1 MINTKKKEIQIRER
15 IMSKIF
21 YLMGKS
27 ASGKDT
33 IYKKVK
39 EQMPELKTI
48 VIYTTRP
55 IREGEQN
62 GREYHFVDNDKLK
75 QLQEAGK
82 VIELREYNT
91 VHGIWKYF
99 TADDGQFDSDD
110 NYLAIGTLES
120 YVQLRDYFGQERLI
134 PIYVEVE
141 DGLRLERALARE
153 RMQATP
159 KYEEMCRRFL
169 ADAADFS
176 VENLNK
182 AGITRKFININMDK
196 CVGEIVLGIRENL

>member
-1 MINTKKKEIQIRER
+1 MG
-15 IMSKIF
+15 KIF

-39 EQMPELKTI
+39 EQLPELKTI

-55 IREGEQN
+55 IREGERD
-62 GREYHFVDNDKLK
+62 GVEYFFVDDTR
-75 QLQEAGK
+75 LQELQQAGK

-99 TADDGQFDSDD
+99 TADDGQFDREDH
-110 NYLAIGTLES
+110 LIAIGTLES
-120 YVQLRDYFGQERLI
+120 YVQLRKYFGDEKLV
-134 PIYVEVE
+134 PIYIEVE
-141 DGLRLERALARE
+141 DGLRLERALSRE
-153 RMQATP
+153 RQQREP
-159 KYEEMCRRFL
+159 KYEELCRRFL

-176 VENLNK
+176 VDKLNE
-182 AGITRKFININMDK
+182 AGITRKYFNVDMDK
-196 CVGEIVLGIRENL
+196 CIEAIVKDIKKNM

>member
-1 MINTKKKEIQIRER
+1 
-15 IMSKIF
+15 MSKIF

-55 IREGEQN
+55 IREGELN
-62 GREYHFVDNDKLK
+62 GREYHFVDDDKLK
-75 QLQEAGK
+75 ELQEAGK

-99 TADDGQFDSDD
+99 TADDGQFDGDD

-120 YVQLRDYFGQERLI
+120 YVKLRDYFGQERLV

-176 VENLNK
+176 VENLK
-182 AGITRKFININMDK
+182 EAGITRKFTNVDVDK
-196 CVGEIVLGIRENL
+196 CAQGIILDIQGNM

>member
-1 MINTKKKEIQIRER
+1 MG
-15 IMSKIF
+15 KIF

-39 EQMPELKTI
+39 EELPELKTI

-55 IREGEQN
+55 IREGEQD
-62 GREYHFVDNDKLK
+62 GVEYFFVDDNRS
-75 QLQEAGK
+75 QELQEAGK

-99 TADDGQFDSDD
+99 TADDGQFDREDH
-110 NYLAIGTLES
+110 LIAIGTLES
-120 YVQLRDYFGQERLI
+120 YIQLRKYFGDEKLI
-134 PIYVEVE
+134 PIYIEVE
-141 DGLRLERALARE
+141 DGLRLERALSRE
-153 RMQATP
+153 RMQSEP
-159 KYEEMCRRFL
+159 KYEELCRRFL

-176 VENLNK
+176 ADKLQE
-182 AGITRKFININMDK
+182 AGITQKYFNIDMDK
-196 CVGEIVLGIRENL
+196 CIDEIVLGIREKMCYT

>member
-1 MINTKKKEIQIRER
+1 MG
-15 IMSKIF
+15 KIF

-39 EQMPELKTI
+39 EQLPELKTI

-55 IREGEQN
+55 IREGEQD
-62 GREYHFVDNDKLK
+62 GVEYFFVDDEKLDE
-75 QLQEAGK
+75 LQQTGK

-99 TADDGQFDSDD
+99 TADDGQFDREDH
-110 NYLAIGTLES
+110 LIAIGTLES
-120 YVQLRDYFGQERLI
+120 YVQLRKYFGDEKSI
-134 PIYVEVE
+134 PIYIEVE
-141 DGLRLERALARE
+141 DGLRLGRALARE
-153 RMQATP
+153 RQQKQP
-159 KYEEMCRRFL
+159 KYEELCRRFL

-176 VENLNK
+176 VDKLNE
-182 AGITRKFININMDK
+182 AGITQKYFNIDMDK
-196 CVGEIVLGIRENL
+196 CINEILLGIREKM